1 MNPIWNT
8 RRLRTALTYGLGI
21 AAIAVWVLALSRK

>member
-8 RRLRTALTYGLGI
+8 RRLRACLAYGLGI
-21 AAIAVWVLALSRK
+21 AAVAVWVLALSRK